1 MYSYVTFSV
10 LLSAI
15 VGTSVAVWLLVRNES
30 GRPAF
35 AFGLFMLTMAV
46 WSATHVGTLM
56 SETVHWQLR
65 FTQLSYVSVV
75 SAPITWLVFALRYT
89 DRSEWGSGRRIAL
102 LSVVPVLT
110 LGFVFTARHHSLF
123 YSSISLTEVGGQ
135 PFLETEPGPWHVV
148 NVAYS
153 YTLLLIGTGL
163 LVDAALTNNRL
174 YRRQS
179 AVLLTCAFTPW
190 FVNGAYH
197 IGIRPVPEI
206 DPTPL
211 AFTLVGIPLA
221 ALVLR
226 TDLTTFVPIAHER
239 VFQTLNDPVLVISP
253 DDRIL
258 EANASAQSV
267 LGADRPLEGVAAE
280 AVLPAELSDGE
291 PFHLPL
297 EATVSCSIPVDGET
311 RRFLAQCR
319 AIAPERA
326 ADSQGAIVS
335 LTDITVHL
343 NQRDALAAKNDALE
357 TQTAKL
363 ELKNE
368 QLERLAS
375 VVSHDLATPLAT
387 GESLLQLVRAD
398 LEGTDPELEQ
408 LLDEL
413 ETVHDRLREFSAAL
427 PELARESTDVESPIE
442 CDLETVA
449 EAAWNVVDTYDLTL
463 VVESTRTVRADPRR
477 LQQAFENLFQ
487 NCVEHGSA
495 SSRSQV
501 DDGIE
506 RGSTSSQR
514 GDATGNGV
522 TTVRVGTLEADD
534 APRAT
539 ERPDTTS
546 PLPDRVGFYVED
558 DGPGIPFERR
568 EYVLRFGV
576 STGSG
581 SGYGLAIVR
590 TIVEAHGWSLA
601 VVDSSQGGARF
612 EVLDVE

>member
-1 MYSYVTFSV
+1 V
-10 LLSAI
+10 LDTGRRRDA
-15 VGTSVAVWLLVRNES
+15 AVPRAVSSHRSGAS
-30 GRPAF
+30 GRLSRGHRLADRYHRTPEPA
-35 AFGLFMLTMAV
+35 
-46 WSATHVGTLM
+46 
-56 SETVHWQLR
+56 
-65 FTQLSYVSVV
+65 
-75 SAPITWLVFALRYT
+75 
-89 DRSEWGSGRRIAL
+89 GR
-102 LSVVPVLT
+102 T
-110 LGFVFTARHHSLF
+110 
-123 YSSISLTEVGGQ
+123 
-135 PFLETEPGPWHVV
+135 
-148 NVAYS
+148 
-153 YTLLLIGTGL
+153 
-163 LVDAALTNNRL
+163 
-174 YRRQS
+174 RRQ
-179 AVLLTCAFTPW
+179 
-190 FVNGAYH
+190 
-197 IGIRPVPEI
+197 
-206 DPTPL
+206 
-211 AFTLVGIPLA
+211 
-221 ALVLR
+221 
-226 TDLTTFVPIAHER
+226 ER
-239 VFQTLNDPVLVISP
+239 RARD
-253 DDRIL
+253 
-258 EANASAQSV
+258 A
-267 LGADRPLEGVAAE
+267 
-280 AVLPAELSDGE
+280 
-291 PFHLPL
+291 
-297 EATVSCSIPVDGET
+297 DGET
-311 RRFLAQCR
+311 
-319 AIAPERA
+319 
-326 ADSQGAIVS
+326 GA
-335 LTDITVHL
+335 
-343 NQRDALAAKNDALE
+343 E
-357 TQTAKL
+357 
-363 ELKNE
+363 NE

-375 VVSHDLATPLAT
+375 VVSHDLATPLPAT

>member
-1 MYSYVTFSV
+1 M
-10 LLSAI
+10 
-15 VGTSVAVWLLVRNES
+15 
-30 GRPAF
+30 
-35 AFGLFMLTMAV
+35 
-46 WSATHVGTLM
+46 
-56 SETVHWQLR
+56 
-65 FTQLSYVSVV
+65 
-75 SAPITWLVFALRYT
+75 
-89 DRSEWGSGRRIAL
+89 
-102 LSVVPVLT
+102 
-110 LGFVFTARHHSLF
+110 
-123 YSSISLTEVGGQ
+123 
-135 PFLETEPGPWHVV
+135 
-148 NVAYS
+148 
-153 YTLLLIGTGL
+153 
-163 LVDAALTNNRL
+163 
-174 YRRQS
+174 
-179 AVLLTCAFTPW
+179 
-190 FVNGAYH
+190 
-197 IGIRPVPEI
+197 
-206 DPTPL
+206 
-211 AFTLVGIPLA
+211 
-221 ALVLR
+221 R

-239 VFQTLNDPVLVISP
+239 VFQTLDDPVLVISP